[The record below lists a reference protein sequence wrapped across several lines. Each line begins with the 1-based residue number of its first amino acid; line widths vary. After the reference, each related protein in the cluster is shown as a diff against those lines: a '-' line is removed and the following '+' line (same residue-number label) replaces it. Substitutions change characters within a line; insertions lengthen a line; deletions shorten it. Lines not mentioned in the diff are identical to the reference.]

1 VKRSTIFILAILLI
15 CTALFVRGHILKKEI
30 RELREHVMAEELHR
44 IEGDDRVQKHL
55 DTILED
61 LLRQVGSMDQEIRE
75 MTGRHD
81 LEKLL
86 PVDYVERVRGFI
98 ADQIDELVDQQPVFG
113 AVWEILSIRFFSP
126 DIIAVQC
133 RDGEIQGTLLVLIYS
148 EDKETYIG
156 EVLYSNIK
164 PWAG

>member
-30 RELREHVMAEELHR
+30 RELRDHVMAEELHR

-113 AVWEILSIRFFSP
+113 TVWEILSIRFFSP

>member
-1 VKRSTIFILAILLI
+1 LLI
-15 CTALFVRGHILKKEI
+15 CTALVVRGHILKKEI
-30 RELREHVMAEELHR
+30 RELRDHVMAEELHR

-113 AVWEILSIRFFSP
+113 TVWEILSIRFFSP

>member
-1 VKRSTIFILAILLI
+1 
-15 CTALFVRGHILKKEI
+15 
-30 RELREHVMAEELHR
+30 MAEELHR

-86 PVDYVERVRGFI
+86 PVDYVERVRGVI

-113 AVWEILSIRFFSP
+113 TVWEILSIRFFSP

>member
-1 VKRSTIFILAILLI
+1 MKRSTIFILAILLI

-30 RELREHVMAEELHR
+30 RELRDHVMAEELHR

>member
-30 RELREHVMAEELHR
+30 RELRDHVMAEELHR

-113 AVWEILSIRFFSP
+113 TVWEILSIRFFSP

-133 RDGEIQGTLLVLIYS
+133 RDGEIQGTLLVFIYS

>member
-113 AVWEILSIRFFSP
+113 TVWEILSIRFFSP

>member
-1 VKRSTIFILAILLI
+1 MKRSTIFIFAILLI

-30 RELREHVMAEELHR
+30 RELRDHVMAEELHR

-113 AVWEILSIRFFSP
+113 TVWEILSIRFFSP

-133 RDGEIQGTLLVLIYS
+133 RDGELQGTLLVFIYS